1 MQRLPIAAAPR
12 LTEGQE
18 SDGIAV
24 IGEGAVWADVQQLQ
38 GVCLRETHI
47 PEQSCSYQT
56 HKPDS
61 FVTTTGQKEQSQD

>member
-24 IGEGAVWADVQQLQ
+24 IGEGAVV
-38 GVCLRETHI
+38 GGGGRMY
-47 PEQSCSYQT
+47 S
-56 HKPDS
+56 S
-61 FVTTTGQKEQSQD
+61 FKECA

>member
-24 IGEGAVWADVQQLQ
+24 IGEGAVVGGCTAASRSVLEGDAHSRAVM
-38 GVCLRETHI
+38 H
-47 PEQSCSYQT
+47 QT